1 MNLTIYSQSGLQLKT
16 TTDLVV
22 IPGLN
27 GDIGIESSERVL
39 VYLLKAGVI
48 YIFENNKV
56 KDRYFIYSGQFLAKD
71 NELTITIE
79 GDLINLSKINKD
91 EIIQKINTLK
101 ETLKETLTKTN
112 TEDEFKTNFY
122 QTLLTKEEL
131 LLTSLTESNY

>member
-1 MNLTIYSQSGLQLKT
+1 MNLTIYSQEGLKLQT

-48 YIFENNKV
+48 YIFENSKV

-79 GDLINLSKINKD
+79 GDLIDLSKTTQNDIN
-91 EIIQKINTLK
+91 QKINTTKEKLK
-101 ETLKETLTKTN
+101 NLTQA
-112 TEDEFKTNFY
+112 DPSYNFY
-122 QTLLTKEEL
+122 QNLLINEEL
-131 LLTSLTESNY
+131 LLTSLTQTNY

>member
-1 MNLTIYSQSGLQLKT
+1 
-16 TTDLVV
+16 VV

-122 QTLLTKEEL
+122 QTLLTNEEL
-131 LLTSLTESNY
+131 LLTTLTESNY